1 MTRLEEICERIRN
14 KSAIVLTASE
24 FKKQISDRGPDE
36 LIKEVDVVT
45 CGTCGVMSG
54 TYAVL
59 SVPVASPGS
68 FLRADTVTLNG
79 VPAIPGPCP
88 NERLGLVDLIVY
100 GTAHASS
107 SYGGGHLFRDIIAN
121 HEIHV
126 DVTAGGKDF
135 QAHVCGH
142 DLPHARLFT
151 TRSAF
156 KNYTA
161 IINRSDKPEHTIFS
175 ALPLEGESRE
185 ATVSGCGEINP
196 IENDPTLRF
205 LTPGTQILVNGG
217 AGFIIGQGTRTSG
230 ARPNIAVHGEMISM
244 DPDFCGGFLTSAGP
258 ECLTSIGTAIPL
270 VDEQVIN
277 SLMIRD
283 ADIPMPVMDIAN
295 RQQVSCS
302 SYDRVWTGTAV
313 EFTYHPNNCINCD
326 PCLIHNICPVQAIT
340 GTGEIDY
347 SRCFTCGTCVHLCK
361 GTAYSGNLGTLNLPE
376 GDIPIVLR
384 QSDRR
389 RGEKLC
395 QKTKE
400 MILKGE
406 LQI

>member
-1 MTRLEEICERIRN
+1 MTRLQEIRERIRN
-14 KSAIVLTASE
+14 KSAVVVTASE
-24 FKKQISDRGPDE
+24 FKKLISESGPDKI
-36 LIKEVDVVT
+36 IKEVDVVT

-107 SYGGGHLFRDIIAN
+107 SYGGGHLFSDIIAN
-121 HEIHV
+121 HAIHV

-135 QAHVCGH
+135 QADVNGH

-156 KNYTA
+156 KNYNA
-161 IINRSDKPEHTIFS
+161 IINRSDKPEKTIFS
-175 ALPLEGESRE
+175 TLPLAGKSRE

-205 LTPGTQILVNGG
+205 LNPGTQILVNGG
-217 AGFIIGQGTRTSG
+217 AGFVIGQGTRTSG
-230 ARPNIAVHGEMISM
+230 ARPNIAVHGEMASM
-244 DPDFCGGFLTSAGP
+244 DPDYCGGFLTSAGP

-270 VDEQVIN
+270 VDEKVIAH
-277 SLMIRD
+277 LMIRD
-283 ADIPMPVMDIAN
+283 ADIPMPVMDISN

-302 SYDRVWTGTAV
+302 SYDRVWTGTSV
-313 EFTYHPNNCINCD
+313 EIRYDPNKCINCT
-326 PCLIHNICPVQAIT
+326 PCPVEKICPVQAIT
-340 GTGEIDY
+340 DTGDIEY
-347 SRCFTCGTCVHLCK
+347 SRCFTCGTCVYLCK
-361 GTAYSGNLGTLNLPE
+361 GKAYTGNLGTLDLPE
-376 GDIPIVLR
+376 GDVPIVLR
-384 QSDRR
+384 QSDRQ
-389 RGEKLC
+389 RGEKICL
-395 QKTKE
+395 KVKE
-400 MILKGE
+400 MIQKGE

>member
-1 MTRLEEICERIRN
+1 MTRLQEIRERIRN
-14 KSAIVLTASE
+14 KSAVVVTASE
-24 FKKQISDRGPDE
+24 FKKQISESGQDKI
-36 LIKEVDVVT
+36 IKDVDVVT

-68 FLRADTVTLNG
+68 FLRADKVALNG

-107 SYGGGHLFRDIIAN
+107 SYGGGHLFRDIISN

-126 DVTAGGKDF
+126 DVTAEKKDF
-135 QAHVCGH
+135 QADVHGH

-151 TRSAF
+151 TRSTF

-161 IINRSDKPEHTIFS
+161 IINRSDKPEKTIFS
-175 ALPLEGESRE
+175 TLPLAGKSRE

-196 IENDPTLRF
+196 IENDPSLRF
-205 LTPGTQILVNGG
+205 LTPGTQLLVNGG
-217 AGFIIGQGTRTSG
+217 MGFVIGQGTRTSV
-230 ARPNIAVHGEMISM
+230 ARPNIAVHGEMTSM
-244 DPDFCGGFLTSAGP
+244 DPDYCGGFLTSAGP

-270 VDEQVIN
+270 IDENVTAG
-277 SLMIRD
+277 LMIRD
-283 ADIPMPVMDIAN
+283 ADIPMPVMDISN

-302 SYDRVWTGTAV
+302 SYDRVWTGTAG
-313 EFTYHPNNCINCD
+313 EIRYHPNNCLNCD
-326 PCLIHNICPVQAIT
+326 PCLAEKICPVHAIT
-340 GTGEIDY
+340 GSGEIDHT
-347 SRCFTCGTCVHLCK
+347 RCFTCGTCVHLCK
-361 GTAYSGNLGTLNLPE
+361 GKAYTGNLGTLDLPE
-376 GDIPIVLR
+376 GDVPIVLR
-384 QSDRR
+384 QSDRQ
-389 RGEKLC
+389 RGEKIS
-395 QKTKE
+395 QKAKE

-406 LQI
+406 FQI